1 MIENGAPSGPVF
13 FVLEKDAL
21 GEAIV
26 ILAACCMPA

>member
-21 GEAIV
+21 GEGIV
-26 ILAACCMPA
+26 MLAAWGMPA